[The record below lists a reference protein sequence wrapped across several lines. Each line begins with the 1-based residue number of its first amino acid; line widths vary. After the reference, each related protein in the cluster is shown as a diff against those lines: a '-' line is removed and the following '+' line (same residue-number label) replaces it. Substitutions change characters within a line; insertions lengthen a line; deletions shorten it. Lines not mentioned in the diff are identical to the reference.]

1 MLIEEDR
8 YCVARCSPGSYRNNL
23 IDDRHCVPCNGECPK
38 ICTMG
43 KKIDAIT
50 IKELINCTEI
60 DGNIV
65 LLKHVFEEHAPDDVS
80 PMLKDSL
87 TYQIL

>member
-1 MLIEEDR
+1 
-8 YCVARCSPGSYRNNL
+8 
-23 IDDRHCVPCNGECPK
+23 
-38 ICTMG
+38 MG